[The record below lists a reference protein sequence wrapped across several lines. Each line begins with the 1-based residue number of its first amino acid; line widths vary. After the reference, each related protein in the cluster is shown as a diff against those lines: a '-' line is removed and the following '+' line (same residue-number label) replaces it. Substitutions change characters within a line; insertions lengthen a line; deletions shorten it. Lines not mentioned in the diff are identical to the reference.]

1 MDLENSNSSVS
12 RGIFGTWRAG
22 RRDWRLQALS
32 VFSLSVAFICLAAAI
47 LVVTNVEALRD
58 RWSRAG
64 RATIYLK
71 DSAKEPE
78 VAALSQALSQT
89 EGVSRVRRVTA
100 EEARKEVISSDES
113 LAALPVE
120 AFPGSLEIAFNDSIT
135 DDQLQT
141 IALKLR
147 ALPAVDT
154 VETYEKWT
162 DRLSALLG
170 GGVTAALFLAVI
182 VLGAVVSVVGSTMR
196 LLLQRRKIEVEVLRL
211 VGATD
216 NFVRTP
222 FVVEGATQGAMG
234 AGLAIAVLFVLFLIV
249 KDRFDQQLSNLTGL
263 MPTFLPLP
271 VALAMIALGA
281 FLGGTTAFFSLRK
294 IATV

>member
-12 RGIFGTWRAG
+12 RGMFGTWRAG

-71 DSAKEPE
+71 DAAKEPD

-120 AFPGSLEIAFNDSIT
+120 AFPGSLEVAFNDTIT
-135 DDQLQT
+135 DEQLQT

-162 DRLSALLG
+162 DRLSALL
-170 GGVTAALFLAVI
+170 ALFLAVI

-271 VALAMIALGA
+271 VAVAMVALGA

>member
-12 RGIFGTWRAG
+12 RGMFGTWRAG

-71 DSAKEPE
+71 DAAKEPD

-120 AFPGSLEIAFNDSIT
+120 AFPGSLEVAFNDTIT
-135 DDQLQT
+135 DEQLQT

-271 VALAMIALGA
+271 VAVAMVALGA